1 MASAKFKIGDII
13 QPIAGKKTSNHMY
26 LDKLISCQ
34 VETNS
39 SFSYG
44 KREITVRIT
53 EGVSKGKYSS
63 YDTIKGNVM
72 TVFEDAFEL
81 VNDPKKELYE
91 VY

>member
-1 MASAKFKIGDII
+1 MASAKFKTGDII
-13 QPIAGKKTSNHMY
+13 QPIAGKKTSNHMH
-26 LDKLISCQ
+26 LDKLVSCQ

-39 SFSYG
+39 PLNYG

-53 EGVSKGKYSS
+53 EGVSKSS
-63 YDTIKGNVM
+63 WSTYNTIKGNVM

-81 VNDPKKELYE
+81 INDPKKELYE

>member
-1 MASAKFKIGDII
+1 MASAKFKTGDII

-34 VETNS
+34 VENNS
-39 SFSYG
+39 SPSYG
-44 KREITVRIT
+44 KREITVRII
-53 EGVSKGKYSS
+53 EGVSKGKWSTYN
-63 YDTIKGNVM
+63 TIKGNVM
-72 TVFEDAFEL
+72 AVFEDAFEL